1 MQEGVTWQRKRFY
14 LSVSIV
20 DLQHQNGWEN
30 VQIVVLGT
38 LLLS

>member
-1 MQEGVTWQRKRFY
+1 MQESTTWQRKKSY

-30 VQIVVLGT
+30 VQIVVHGT
-38 LLLS
+38 PLLS